1 LPFFGP
7 LLPKQPVLSTA
18 HRYTA
23 EDRARLFLEWVAE
36 NFRNHL
42 QWCGDFVDRV
52 EMLSAHAI
60 AAQLVAST
68 TYVGYWHK
76 ADMLNA
82 LTIVRFLGAKRTL
95 TTGRNSCRY

>member
-68 TYVGYWHK
+68 TYVGYWHFS
-76 ADMLNA
+76 DIPPA
-82 LTIVRFLGAKRTL
+82 LTNVRYRG
-95 TTGRNSCRY
+95 